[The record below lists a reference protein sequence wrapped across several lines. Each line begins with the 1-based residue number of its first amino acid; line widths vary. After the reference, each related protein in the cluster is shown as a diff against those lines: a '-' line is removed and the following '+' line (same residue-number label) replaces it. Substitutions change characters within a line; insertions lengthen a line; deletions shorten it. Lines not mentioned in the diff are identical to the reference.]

1 MVIISLWFYPSWWQ
15 HAANLASYEQ
25 QDAHEFFISM
35 LDGIHE
41 KVEKDRRKPQ
51 SQGAFCPV
59 PVSFYHFFMSRLCAC
74 YVKLGG
80 VFHVTKRA
88 IKRFLSLCN
97 TWNIMARGS
106 LFVLVYAK
114 FSLSSFCSE
123 NLKVIWLVIGVYGL
137 INEL

>member
-1 MVIISLWFYPSWWQ
+1 MVIISLWLYPSWWQ

-59 PVSFYHFFMSRLCAC
+59 PVSFFHFFMSRLCAY

-80 VFHVTKRA
+80 VLLI
-88 IKRFLSLCN
+88 IKRLSKRLLSFLCD
-97 TWNIMARGS
+97 TWNIMACRS
-106 LFVLVYAK
+106 LFVLIYAK
-114 FSLSSFCSE
+114 FSLSGFCSE
-123 NLKVIWLVIGVYGL
+123 NMA
-137 INEL
+137 

>member
-1 MVIISLWFYPSWWQ
+1 MVITSLWLYPSWWQ

-59 PVSFYHFFMSRLCAC
+59 PVSFFHFFISRLCVY

-80 VFHVTKRA
+80 VLHI
-88 IKRFLSLCN
+88 IKRLSKRLLNVLCN
-97 TWNIMARGS
+97 TWNIMACRS
-106 LFVLVYAK
+106 LFVFDLCK
-114 FSLSSFCSE
+114 IFF
-123 NLKVIWLVIGVYGL
+123 IGFL
-137 INEL
+137 Q